1 MKTKPVPAN
10 KRQNAKNTEIK
21 SENTRELQTTLV
33 GSCVLYMCIESV
45 PPGAKVDKK
54 AEGSNN

>member
-1 MKTKPVPAN
+1 M
-10 KRQNAKNTEIK
+10 RRIQIK

-33 GSCVLYMCIESV
+33 ESCVLYMCIESV
-45 PPGAKVDKK
+45 TPGAKVDKK